1 MFHLKYQEVGLS
13 TEIGTGFSFE
23 RERPFLLA
31 TSHSFLP
38 AFVFFYSNFLP
49 ALVMSM
55 TQIYLSA
62 TYNL

>member
-38 AFVFFYSNFLP
+38 AFVFLFKLPSSFGYEYDSN
-49 ALVMSM
+49 
-55 TQIYLSA
+55 LSFC
-62 TYNL
+62 NL

>member
-1 MFHLKYQEVGLS
+1 MFRVSGMFHLKYQEVGLS

-38 AFVFFYSNFLP
+38 AFVFFIQTSFQLW
-49 ALVMSM
+49 L
-55 TQIYLSA
+55 
-62 TYNL
+62 